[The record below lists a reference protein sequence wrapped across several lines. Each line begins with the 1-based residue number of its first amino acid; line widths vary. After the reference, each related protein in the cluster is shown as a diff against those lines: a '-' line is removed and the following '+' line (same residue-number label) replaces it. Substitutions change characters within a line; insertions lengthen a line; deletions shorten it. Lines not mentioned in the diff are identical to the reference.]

1 MAVTKKKP
9 LSPVNASRSEMDA
22 YARKAGGLQSTGPNM
37 GAATRNRMTP
47 PVTVAPTA
55 PVGPGTAP
63 ANGNVQ
69 PMGPVPTPSGPIA
82 VVSVLDVGQCKVGD
96 QVSLSVLSVQNGQV
110 SLGNPLVLPGSG
122 TPASATTGG
131 SSAL

>member
-1 MAVTKKKP
+1 MAVTRKAP

-47 PVTVAPTA
+47 PQTVAPTV

-63 ANGNVQ
+63 ANGNIQ
-69 PMGPVPTPSGPIA
+69 PTGPVLPTPPSGPVA
-82 VVSVLDVGQCKVGD
+82 VVSVLDVGAAKVGD
-96 QVSLSVLSVQNGQV
+96 QITMTVTDIKNGMVSLA
-110 SLGNPLVLPGSG
+110 NPLVLPGNPQG
-122 TPASATTGG
+122 AVQ
-131 SSAL
+131 

>member
-63 ANGNVQ
+63 ANGNPSMEGTVQ
-69 PMGPVPTPSGPIA
+69 TPSVPAILSA
-82 VVSVLDVGQCKVGD
+82 SVLDIGQCKPGD
-96 QVSLSVLSVQNGQV
+96 QVSFSVLSIQEGQI
-110 SLGNPLVLPGSG
+110 SLGNPLVLPGSPQG
-122 TPASATTGG
+122 AVQ
-131 SSAL
+131 